1 MKEFHTLMEEHKN
14 DFVILGVKWG
24 KKGIDVFSADDF
36 KEFFGY
42 ECVHPTK
49 YIVGDEESNTIE
61 WISMISEDGN
71 TVTKIFDRTDL
82 DTIPELKS
90 GMFIKLSTGVLGYVD
105 IDNDRIVYQDGD
117 FDRATGELG
126 YENWKSNKI
135 VAVYDKDID
144 SFGICEFAVPIW
156 KAKEE

>member
-90 GMFIKLSTGVLGYVD
+90 GMFIKLSTGVLGFIY
-105 IDNDRIVYQDGD
+105 DNRVIYQNGD
-117 FDRATGELG
+117 WDE
-126 YENWKSNKI
+126 
-135 VAVYDKDID
+135 VYDLEEDRVMEIY
-144 SFGICEFAVPIW
+144 SAEALCFNSCCELYLLWSNP
-156 KAKEE
+156 KYQSN

>member
-24 KKGIDVFSADDF
+24 KKGIDVFSTDDF

-90 GMFIKLSTGVLGYVD
+90 GMFIKLSTGVLGFIY
-105 IDNDRIVYQDGD
+105 DNRVIYQNGD
-117 FDRATGELG
+117 WDE
-126 YENWKSNKI
+126 
-135 VAVYDKDID
+135 VYDLEEDVVMEVY
-144 SFGICEFAVPIW
+144 SAEALCFNSC
-156 KAKEE
+156 KEPYLLWRNPKYQSN